1 MKFNVLLDLEV
12 RDLSGRLHRSH
23 NNFSRNKKKSE
34 DENLYLNRGVKSGKR
49 ERRLLGT
56 KKAV

>member
-34 DENLYLNRGVKSGKR
+34 DENLYL
-49 ERRLLGT
+49 
-56 KKAV
+56 